1 MGAIVRPERRIGIVG
16 VGPRGLSVLERI
28 AANAAES
35 GGAAR
40 VHLIEARSFG
50 SGDVWRTDQPPTLI
64 MNIVAAQ
71 ITAYPDETSEIDG
84 PVRTGPSLYEWAAAV
99 AAGTLGVELP
109 ADVRDEAATVG
120 ADSYCRRSFYGHY
133 LEHAY
138 RSTLAQ
144 LPPAVTVV
152 EHRAVAASVTD
163 GADGTQVVTLV
174 DGRRIEVDEVVLA
187 LGHSPHALSD
197 AAIAF
202 ERFAA
207 TVGGVYLPPG
217 NPADADVDAIAPGAW
232 VLVRG
237 LGLCFFDYLSLL
249 TEGRGGRYLPRPDG
263 VGLEYVPSGCEPA
276 IVVGSRRGVPL
287 HARAA
292 NEKGD
297 RRYEPVFITEG
308 AIAGLRARAGVRGLD
323 FRRDCWPLIAKE
335 VESVYYARL
344 VAEQF
349 GEPDAARFV
358 AADRATAWGSP
369 AEAAVRAEF
378 RIPGE
383 RRWDWERIGR
393 PWSDGDVTSV
403 PAWQAFARDYLVRDV
418 AEAERGNVGSP
429 LKAGLDV
436 LRDIRNE
443 VRSLINDGGIEA
455 SSYARDVEGW
465 FNSLHAFLS
474 IGPPSTRIA
483 ELIALIDAGVVR
495 LAGPGF
501 TVAVD
506 HERRVFVGTS
516 AVPGDRAESRVLID
530 AMLPRADLDNT
541 RNLVL
546 ADLRHRGHVTAF
558 AIGSHPERRHRTG
571 GVAVTAR
578 PFRPIRADGT
588 FHPHRYVFGIPTEGA
603 NWVTET
609 GIRPNVNSITIR
621 DSDAIARAALGITR
635 R

>member
-249 TEGRGGRYLPRPDG
+249 TEGAAAGISPGPTVSGSSTCRPAANR
-263 VGLEYVPSGCEPA
+263 PS
-276 IVVGSRRGVPL
+276 SW
-287 HARAA
+287 ARAA
-292 NEKGD
+292 ACRCTRVPRT
-297 RRYEPVFITEG
+297 RRAIGGTSRCSSPRAPSPGCAPAPASG
-308 AIAGLRARAGVRGLD
+308 ASTSA
-323 FRRDCWPLIAKE
+323 
-335 VESVYYARL
+335 
-344 VAEQF
+344 
-349 GEPDAARFV
+349 
-358 AADRATAWGSP
+358 ATA
-369 AEAAVRAEF
+369 
-378 RIPGE
+378 
-383 RRWDWERIGR
+383 
-393 PWSDGDVTSV
+393 
-403 PAWQAFARDYLVRDV
+403 
-418 AEAERGNVGSP
+418 
-429 LKAGLDV
+429 
-436 LRDIRNE
+436 
-443 VRSLINDGGIEA
+443 
-455 SSYARDVEGW
+455 
-465 FNSLHAFLS
+465 
-474 IGPPSTRIA
+474 GP
-483 ELIALIDAGVVR
+483 
-495 LAGPGF
+495 
-501 TVAVD
+501 
-506 HERRVFVGTS
+506 
-516 AVPGDRAESRVLID
+516 
-530 AMLPRADLDNT
+530 
-541 RNLVL
+541 
-546 ADLRHRGHVTAF
+546 
-558 AIGSHPERRHRTG
+558 
-571 GVAVTAR
+571 
-578 PFRPIRADGT
+578 
-588 FHPHRYVFGIPTEGA
+588 
-603 NWVTET
+603 
-609 GIRPNVNSITIR
+609 
-621 DSDAIARAALGITR
+621 
-635 R
+635 